1 MNRMINYLLFLNFGL
16 LAIFSSLFIIH
27 KKTLFFSLLNL
38 AAAMPSLIL
47 LINLLWPNLFFI
59 KIIFVCLSFV
69 PALYTAFIISL
80 TTANSK
86 NNINIIN
93 FLLGLGFA
101 TYFLLITVNPYAI
114 NGFPFIIFLVYF
126 YFNLLSFILLFKMHV
141 FKPENFLIL
150 LIGILLF
157 TGLTLNFLVSSNKFA
172 FFLGTGLILT
182 YAIFICFSLVKL
194 RIFKTTHFVHQALL
208 KLGIILVLILG
219 YGLLIF
225 YLNKNQYFGL
235 VSIIY
240 FALSLEIYF
249 NFFQIFMRNISH
261 EPYEYNK
268 ESRNIIK
275 KLSFCSDMREI
286 FSNLVIYFKELINID
301 EITFYVPQSFSF
313 SGRIDLDLI
322 KFDYLTGE
330 EDLSSILDR
339 DIFKMITDK
348 RAILS
353 SADENHEIGDF
364 LKSKKISII
373 MPVYIKDKLLA
384 VLVFGNK
391 KSKENYQYIDNK
403 LIELIGENLSL
414 ILERIRM
421 QIIQLN
427 KEISLFED
435 MSRTMVNEIN
445 KPLSMIKNNLY
456 SISTD
461 HKYLVFVNKSVNEL
475 IEKINAND
483 YDKEKCLKY
492 LDFIKDQV
500 SGIHQSL
507 DAINNGEEAL
517 LKLVKSFSIYTID
530 TNQVVK
536 SRIGLKPIIEKQL
549 KTVISEIESFGIKLI
564 TNIKSD
570 ATIIAAESQV
580 EIILNN
586 LIDNA
591 IIAITK
597 DPNSISK
604 IRKEITIELSEK
616 QTTDKRYVYL
626 KVSDTGLGITEEE
639 KRNIFTPFYSN
650 KQYFS
655 GIGLGLTSVKKI
667 TDDLKAKIDVIS
679 SNEGTS
685 FIIAFSE

>member
-38 AAAMPSLIL
+38 AAAIPSLIL
-47 LINLLWPNLFFI
+47 LINLLWPNLLFI

-80 TTANSK
+80 TTANNK

-101 TYFLLITVNPYAI
+101 TYFLLITGNPYAI
-114 NGFPFIIFLVYF
+114 NEILFIIFLVYF

-141 FKPENFLIL
+141 FKPENFLVL
-150 LIGILLF
+150 LSGILLF
-157 TGLTLNFLVSSNKFA
+157 TGLALNFLVSSNKFA
-172 FFLGTGLILT
+172 FFLGSGLILV
-182 YAIFICFSLVKL
+182 YAIFTCFSLVKL
-194 RIFKTTHFVHQALL
+194 RIFKTTHFVHQTLL

-219 YGLLIF
+219 YILLVF

-249 NFFQIFMRNISH
+249 NFYQIFMRNISH

-275 KLSFCSDMREI
+275 KLSFGSDMREI

-301 EITFYVPQSFSF
+301 EITFYVPQSFSS
-313 SGRIDLDLI
+313 SGRIDLALI

-330 EDLSSILDR
+330 EDLSSILDS

-348 RAILS
+348 RTILS
-353 SADENHEIGDF
+353 SSDENHAIGDL
-364 LKSKKISII
+364 LKSKKISIV

-427 KEISLFED
+427 KEISLFES
-435 MSRTMVNEIN
+435 MSRTMVHEIN
-445 KPLSMIKNNLY
+445 KPLSTIKNNLY
-456 SISTD
+456 SINTD

-492 LDFIKDQV
+492 LNFIKDQV

-507 DAINNGEEAL
+507 EAINNGEDAL
-517 LKLVKSFSIYTID
+517 SKLVKSFSIYTID

-536 SRIGLKPIIEKQL
+536 SRIGLRPIIEKQL
-549 KTVISEIESFGIKLI
+549 EAVTSEIERLGIKLI

-570 ATIIAAESQV
+570 AAIIAAESQV

-591 IIAITK
+591 IIAIIK
-597 DPNSISK
+597 DPNSTSK

-616 QTTDKRYVYL
+616 QTTDKSYVYL

-667 TDDLKAKIDVIS
+667 TDELKAKIDVIS